1 MKSLIAIHVSLLL
14 FWGCQSQV
22 GGGDELAS
30 AFGNKLYESEL
41 KAVLSSATNGLD
53 SAHITDK
60 YVDNWVMSEILYNEA
75 KNKVKQESNIDAL
88 VEKYKKSLYIHELE
102 KIKLQELDTLNINSE
117 LAAALSDSTVEHVLE
132 EPCLRFLFVKV
143 KEAAYNDTLKAIWK
157 TEDLPALD
165 IYVSQVGGLALL
177 ELDKW
182 YHASEFNNITPAAL
196 QKKINY
202 SKTESYSLT
211 QDGEQILLKIL
222 EYRKAGSPEPADLT
236 IPQVKQRILHDKSVQ
251 FLKEWKKTLYQNNI
265 QSKNIHIN
273 NN

>member
-1 MKSLIAIHVSLLL
+1 MKTLIAIHISLVLI
-14 FWGCQSQV
+14 WGCQSQV
-22 GGGDELAS
+22 GGGEELAS

-41 KAVLSSATNGLD
+41 NAVLSSATNSID
-53 SAHITDK
+53 SAHIIDK

-75 KNKVKQESNIDAL
+75 KKKVKQESNINAL

-102 KIKLQELDTLNINSE
+102 KIKLQELDTINIDSE
-117 LAAALSDSTVEHVLE
+117 LAATLSDSTMQHVLE
-132 EPCLRFLFVKV
+132 EPCLRFLFVKIN
-143 KEAAYNDTLKAIWK
+143 ETDYNDTLKSIWK

-165 IYVSQVGGLALL
+165 FYVNQIGGLALL

-182 YHASEFNNITPAAL
+182 YHASEFNNITPSTL

-202 SKTESYSLT
+202 SKTEAYSLA
-211 QDGEQILLKIL
+211 QDGEQLLLKIL
-222 EYRKAGSPEPADLT
+222 EYRKAGSPEPAELT
-236 IPQVKQRILHDKSVQ
+236 IPEVKQRILHDKSVH